1 MNTSKKYL
9 LIVNAHKSEGNDKNS
24 YKLVLRGGNIDS
36 LRQGLSSFIRNE
48 IELMIKESLKNN
60 INLLKMKDIEKEIKT
75 AIDNW
80 ELYPSSE
87 KLYQKDYLY
96 EPEPGDANP
105 HTEYT
110 QVKNIIKFPLLETE
124 YDIHVKEVTNDPR
137 LSSCKEV
144 IVMSTDTEDIFTLEY
159 PEIIYVKDADE
170 EKEEA
175 IIYDNG
181 YHETICKTSSEMDE
195 YLLCWHRD
203 VIKVIDSE

>member
-9 LIVNAHKSEGNDKNS
+9 LIVNAHKSEGVDKNS
-24 YKLVLRGGNIDS
+24 YKLVLRGGNIDT
-36 LRQGLSSFIRNE
+36 LRNGLSSFIRNE
-48 IELMIKESLKNN
+48 IELMTKESLKTK
-60 INLLKMKDIEKEIKT
+60 INLLKMEEIEKEIKT

-96 EPEPGDANP
+96 EPEPGDPNP

-124 YDIHVKEVTNDPR
+124 YDIHVKEVTDDSR

-144 IVMSTDTEDIFTLEY
+144 IVMSTDNEDIFTLEY

-170 EKEEA
+170 EKDGE
-175 IIYDNG
+175 ITYDNG
-181 YHETICKTSSEMDE
+181 YHETICKTSSEME
-195 YLLCWHRD
+195 EHLLCWKRD
-203 VIKVIDSE
+203 VIKVVECV